1 MKLKFSAVVVA
12 GAAFVLAACD
22 TTAPTTIQGSA
33 SVASNAVES
42 KTSGEG
48 LAQLP
53 AGFTTMAFAFSAR
66 VKADGSASGNF
77 TEKYASANGI
87 VDFDGEVTCVGFDP
101 VNNRAWVGGVITRN
115 GSTNPAMQTAIHQ
128 VGRDVWFRVVDNGEG
143 SGAANDRTTVY
154 GFTGAGGITTSA
166 QYCATKPWAAGDVN
180 TWAVIEGNIQVKP

>member
-1 MKLKFSAVVVA
+1 MKQRYIAFAAVGV
-12 GAAFVLAACD
+12 AFVLTACD
-22 TTAPTTIQGSA
+22 TNAPTTIQSNASA
-33 SVASNAVES
+33 ASNAVES
-42 KTSGEG
+42 KTTGEG
-48 LAQLP
+48 TAQLP

-66 VKADGSASGNF
+66 VKADGSASGHF
-77 TEKYASANGI
+77 TEKYASANGV

-143 SGAANDRTTVY
+143 SGAANDRTTVF
-154 GFTGAGGITTSA
+154 GFTGAAGITTSA
-166 QYCATKPWAAGDVN
+166 QYCAVKPWAAGDAN